1 MKAIH
6 SLLLIAFVT
15 ISAPALASTS
25 INQTHKLAPDAHLA
39 VDNVAGAVIVHT
51 WDKHAVGISGTLGS
65 NSTLKVTGDADDLT
79 IKVKKKSGHS
89 GWFGH
94 SNMGPTTLKLMV
106 PKGISLKADTVSAR
120 ITAKGLAG
128 GTLDLD
134 TVSGNVQIDA
144 DSPRVKINSV
154 SGDLELSGTAKSLDV
169 NTVSGDVK
177 VDKAGAD
184 ASVQTVSGEVG
195 MHGGPFHDV
204 AVETVSGD
212 IALEGALAEGVSAKL
227 HSMSGDIRLS
237 VTGKPQASLHASTFS
252 GDIHSPWGKVDE
264 PSHGPGASLDTD
276 LGNGGGSITLKT
288 FSGDVVIRHAD

>member
-1 MKAIH
+1 MKSIQ
-6 SLLLIAFVT
+6 SLLLIAFIAVA
-15 ISAPALASTS
+15 APALASTT
-25 INQTHKLAPDAHLA
+25 IKQTHKLAPDAHLA

-51 WDKHAVGISGTLGS
+51 WDKHQVGISGTLGS
-65 NSTLKVTGDADDLT
+65 NSELKVSGDADDLT
-79 IKVKKKSGHS
+79 IKIKQKNKHS

-106 PKGISLKADTVSAR
+106 PEGISLKADTVSAR
-120 ITAKGLAG
+120 ITAKGLVG
-128 GTLDLD
+128 GKLDLD

-144 DSPRVKINSV
+144 DSPHVKINSV
-154 SGDLELSGTAKSLDV
+154 SGDLELSGNAKSLDV

-195 MHGGPFHDV
+195 MHGGPFRDV

-212 IALEGALAEGVSAKL
+212 IALEGAMADGVSAKL
-227 HSMSGDIRLS
+227 HSMSGDIRMS
-237 VTGKPQASLHASTFS
+237 IAGEPQASLHVSTFS

-264 PSHGPGASLDTD
+264 PTHGPGASLDTD
-276 LGNGGGSITLKT
+276 IGSGEGRISAKT